1 MVPRPR
7 KKANR
12 PLPPNLYIDPRYGTY
27 RYRRPDNGTWHR
39 MGKDKAAA
47 IEAAKQLNAQLMAG
61 SDLVATV
68 MGGGVTL
75 GQFIET
81 YERDILPP
89 RKLAKATLDL
99 YAVRLRGI
107 KRELGED
114 TPIESITLRQV
125 SAMLDKLTP
134 RASNQCRALL
144 IDMLNH
150 AKARGLIAD
159 NPAADTIPRIE
170 EKQRKRHTVEGLMAI
185 RAASPIWLQNAIDL
199 ALLTGQRREDILAM
213 RFEDIRDGYLYLV
226 QKKTAKA
233 SDSGYLRLRMTP
245 AMQEAVRRCRDD
257 VASPYLIHRRPDRL
271 DAKQRAAK
279 AHWTQVDNR
288 FLSRA
293 FQEARE
299 AAQAYPGWKDGELP
313 GFHEVRA
320 LAKQLYNKQGKTP
333 EQVQQLLG
341 HADIQMTR
349 NYGKDHHEIV
359 WTDVEPDLDLSKL
372 TG

>member
-1 MVPRPR
+1 MSPRPR
-7 KKANR
+7 SGKNKG
-12 PLPPNLYIDPRYGTY
+12 LPPNLYHDPRYGTY
-27 RYRRPDNGTWHR
+27 RYRRPDTGKFFS

-47 IEAAKQLNAQLMAG
+47 VEAARQLNMQLMAG
-61 SDLVATV
+61 SDLVASV

-75 GQFIET
+75 AKFIES

-99 YAVRLRGI
+99 YAIRLRGI
-107 KRELGED
+107 KKELGEA
-114 TPIESITLRQV
+114 TPIEAITLRAV

-134 RASNQCRALL
+134 RASNQTRAVLVDL
-144 IDMLNH
+144 LNH
-150 AKARGLIAD
+150 AKAKGLIAD

-185 RAASPIWLQNAIDL
+185 RAASPAWLQNAIDL

-213 RFEDIRDGYLYLV
+213 RFEDIRDGYLYV
-226 QKKTAKA
+226 IQKKTAKA
-233 SDSGYLRLRMTP
+233 SDAGYLRLKMTP

-288 FLSRA
+288 FLTRA

-299 AAQAYPGWKDGELP
+299 AAKAYPGWTDAELP
-313 GFHEVRA
+313 GFHEIRA
-320 LAKQLYNKQGKTP
+320 LVTQLYKKQGASA
-333 EQVQQLLG
+333 EDVQRLLG
-341 HADIQMTR
+341 HATEAMTR
-349 NYGKDHHEIV
+349 NYSADHHEIM
-359 WTDVEPDLDLSKL
+359 WTDVAPDLDLSKL